1 MTRLNLRG
9 PSTLMVLLVLF
20 ACGGPQEDSI
30 SAKNIQEGSDF
41 LQKNALREEVETL
54 PSGLQYEVIRSG
66 TGALP
71 TATDKV
77 TVHYRGTL
85 IDGTEFDSSYARGQP
100 ATFPLNQ
107 VIKGWT
113 EGLKLMKEGGKRKL
127 YIPPDL
133 AYGKRGAGQ
142 QIGPNSTLIF
152 EVELIDIVE

>member
-9 PSTLMVLLVLF
+9 QSTLMVLLVLF
-20 ACGGPQEDSI
+20 ACGGSQEDSV
-30 SAKNIQEGSDF
+30 SDKNTQEGNAF
-41 LQKNALREEVETL
+41 LQLNAQREEVVTL
-54 PSGLQYEVIRSG
+54 PSGLQYEVIKSS
-66 TGALP
+66 TGASP
-71 TATDKV
+71 KATDKV

-85 IDGTEFDSSYARGQP
+85 LDGTEFDSSYARGKP

-113 EGLKLMKEGGKRKL
+113 EGLQLMKEGEKRKL
-127 YIPPDL
+127 YIPPEL